1 MPACPRT
8 IQGLDAIFG
17 TGNCCGVQVKEVRHL
32 GRHQEGWTCA
42 HHRDNV
48 HGRDFCTRG
57 PRVYYNFLGGD
68 ELLLNLE
75 PEERMIRLRVV
86 YAVLHWRDAPHGGR
100 RSVTGWRL
108 IVADACKTL
117 GIPDSPEAHQGLL
130 ASWDRLRKML
140 GQETNE
146 TSREPWEHLV
156 VLAFDQLSGALLL
169 LNTVVVAAQA
179 LKQAAKALEDA
190 AKALEDAAAARK
202 DAAEARK
209 QADAAFKITQ
219 QQLDIV
225 EEAQW
230 GQQQQIKGL
239 QERLQKA
246 EEARLAAEEAA
257 RVAAEAKAAEK
268 AAQPAS
274 SRSAL
279 GDVTNEQQ
287 SANMEAHL
295 AAKAKAAEEAAKEKA
310 RLAAEAKAAE
320 EKAAEEAA
328 RAAAE
333 AKAAEKKAAEEEEA
347 RLAVEA
353 KAAEKTAQQAQLAQQ
368 AQPAVVGPRHC
379 HRLLRLFR
387 LLRPAQYCVILL
399 LFSIYLVCASSH
411 SSRERITTE
420 SFFQV
425 ASPIFL
431 QSHPIPSHLIL
442 SRLITSNPTPPD
454 PTRSHATPCNP
465 VRSRAISSYSN
476 SSPPYLIPFHPTPS
490 CPV

>member
-1 MPACPRT
+1 MLSRTLAWKGRAGHPCEGGWVAAVKKKCHELNIPEEMPQSCASIFQSLTQYLQRYVQQNELDDWANSVVGLLRDLGTVLET
-8 IQGLDAIFG
+8 IRLA
-17 TGNCCGVQVKEVRHL
+17 V
-32 GRHQEGWTCA
+32 
-42 HHRDNV
+42 
-48 HGRDFCTRG
+48 
-57 PRVYYNFLGGD
+57 
-68 ELLLNLE
+68 NLE
-75 PEERMIRLRVV
+75 SM
-86 YAVLHWRDAPHGGR
+86 
-100 RSVTGWRL
+100 
-108 IVADACKTL
+108 
-117 GIPDSPEAHQGLL
+117 
-130 ASWDRLRKML
+130 
-140 GQETNE
+140 
-146 TSREPWEHLV
+146 
-156 VLAFDQLSGALLL
+156 
-169 LNTVVVAAQA
+169 
-179 LKQAAKALEDA
+179 
-190 AKALEDAAAARK
+190 
-202 DAAEARK
+202 
-209 QADAAFKITQ
+209 Q

-225 EEAQW
+225 EEGQW
-230 GQQQQIKGL
+230 GQQQQIAAV
-239 QERLQKA
+239 QADVERLQKA

-257 RVAAEAKAAEK
+257 RVAAEAKAAKEAARAAAEAKVAEKKAAEEEARLAAEAKAAEK

-368 AQPAVVGPRHC
+368 AQPAVVGPRHR